1 MWVVFKYKNHQYE
14 FLKKNFKKEINNDV
28 KFYNPKVKYSKN
40 IKNKYHSKEKYILEN
55 YAFCYLEK
63 FSNTGYLNKF
73 KNIKGLSYF
82 LTGCI
87 HQQEEISKFVN
98 LCIDHEKEDG
108 TLSSS
113 FFSNFES
120 TKAKFLSGPFA
131 DVVFQIIERQKNK
144 LKILLGN
151 IETIVEKKSNILYLP
166 L

>member
-1 MWVVFKYKNHQYE
+1 M
-14 FLKKNFKKEINNDV
+14 
-28 KFYNPKVKYSKN
+28 
-40 IKNKYHSKEKYILEN
+40 
-55 YAFCYLEK
+55 
-63 FSNTGYLNKF
+63 
-73 KNIKGLSYF
+73 SYF

-131 DVVFQIIERQKNK
+131 DVVFQIIERHPST
-144 LKILLGN
+144 L
-151 IETIVEKKSNILYLP
+151 EKT
-166 L
+166 